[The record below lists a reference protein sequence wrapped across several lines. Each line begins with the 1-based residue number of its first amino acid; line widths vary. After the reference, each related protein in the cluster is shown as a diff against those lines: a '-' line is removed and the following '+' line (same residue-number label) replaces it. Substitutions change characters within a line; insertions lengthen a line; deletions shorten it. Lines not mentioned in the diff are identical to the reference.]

1 VKVRVVEGD
10 MGLTTT
16 MDATFDYIKKLDAA
30 RDAVIKHFPG
40 RPAPSWV
47 RVTTITMCSKFIQTI
62 DLAKFKENFA
72 KMGSIT
78 VRRKGSKFR
87 GFEWKLK
94 DTAFYNQV
102 TIGYQDQY
110 SRKSVKLF
118 PNGSIQVAGCADFI
132 DCKRIMKQLSFILG
146 IVLDLEKEVPIGD
159 ISISMINTNF
169 SLNASVNLRAVIGKF
184 SNNMFK
190 VTFDPDRYSAVKI
203 KFAPAPGM
211 KQVTA
216 SVFSTGRIIVTGAQT
231 LDEIARSYEIINR
244 TITTDALVKPVATP
258 ELFDVILGAKFKEW
272 VEILTK

>member
-1 VKVRVVEGD
+1 
-10 MGLTTT
+10 
-16 MDATFDYIKKLDAA
+16 
-30 RDAVIKHFPG
+30 
-40 RPAPSWV
+40 
-47 RVTTITMCSKFIQTI
+47 
-62 DLAKFKENFA
+62 
-72 KMGSIT
+72 
-78 VRRKGSKFR
+78 
-87 GFEWKLK
+87 
-94 DTAFYNQV
+94 
-102 TIGYQDQY
+102 
-110 SRKSVKLF
+110 
-118 PNGSIQVAGCADFI
+118 
-132 DCKRIMKQLSFILG
+132 MKQLSFILG

-231 LDEIARSYEIINR
+231 LDEIALSYEIINR